1 VPAVP
6 LASSPPSL
14 QIAEQAGGLKRR
26 RYWQG
31 RRVPPSERV
40 GTRQPGVTIA
50 QKLEVLRW
58 VKVWWLP
65 QTEASVVFSDRMYF
79 NRCALCCA
87 VVASRCTVC
96 TVQFGAYIYIYI
108 YCAVLPRAGANQWA
122 RFVSTATLRASFLR
136 SRWSDLDG
144 RFFFAH
150 RTGASSIDIYI
161 YICMNLGRRLDFIL
175 HPMRCWWPSFCAR
188 EAKENC
194 FTRIGPA
201 APRKRRPEHPRGCI
215 YIYIHPGPQ

>member
-14 QIAEQAGGLKRR
+14 QIAEQAGGVKRR

-40 GTRQPGVTIA
+40 GTRQPGVTIG

-87 VVASRCTVC
+87 VVAV
-96 TVQFGAYIYIYI
+96 
-108 YCAVLPRAGANQWA
+108 P
-122 RFVSTATLRASFLR
+122 
-136 SRWSDLDG
+136 
-144 RFFFAH
+144 H
-150 RTGASSIDIYI
+150 
-161 YICMNLGRRLDFIL
+161 
-175 HPMRCWWPSFCAR
+175 
-188 EAKENC
+188 
-194 FTRIGPA
+194 A
-201 APRKRRPEHPRGCI
+201 APFVLCSLVRILCRVAARRSQSMGP
-215 YIYIHPGPQ
+215 IYIHYDAAGLFSEEPLVRSGWAIFLRAQNGGQQHRSVYSIYV